1 MKLGRK
7 KEDNSPRLDK
17 MASLLATFLRT
28 VQEKWATCMTRW
40 TASLSKRALQVVV
53 FLFCLL
59 FGGASLFTFLDV
71 FRQNAP
77 TLMKP
82 ATLTV
87 PKYYKQPGV
96 ALTPLLTPQ
105 DREYISRFKTHLDS
119 LNSSL
124 GGRAVYDSLLRERPG
139 LLDSLRMIED
149 VFYSPSK

>member
-1 MKLGRK
+1 MKFRRK
-7 KEDNSPRLDK
+7 KEESSPRMDK
-17 MASLLATFLRT
+17 MALHLATFFRT
-28 VQEKWATCMTRW
+28 VQERLASCMARW
-40 TASLSKRALQVVV
+40 TASLSKRALQFVV

-87 PKYYKQPGV
+87 PKNYKQSGV
-96 ALTPLLTPQ
+96 VLTPLLTPQ
-105 DREYISRFKTHLDS
+105 DREHISRFKTYLDS
-119 LNSSL
+119 LYRSEE
-124 GGRAVYDSLLRERPG
+124 GRAVYDSLLRERPG

-149 VFYSPSK
+149 IFYSPSK